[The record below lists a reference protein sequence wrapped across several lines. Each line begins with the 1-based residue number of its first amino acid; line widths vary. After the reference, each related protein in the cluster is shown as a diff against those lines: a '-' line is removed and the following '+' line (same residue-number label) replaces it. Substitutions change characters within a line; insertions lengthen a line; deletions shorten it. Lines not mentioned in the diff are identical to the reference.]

1 MTVHVE
7 DILIYQN
14 ILENVYPAE
23 DHEAFPGRLVAEV
36 GRYLLQAPYASNTL
50 EQEGPE
56 ALIVNLRA
64 FDCFTFVET
73 CLVLGRIIPTRRR
86 SWNDFTG
93 LLTQVRYRDGRI
105 DGYASRLHYFMD
117 WLQDN
122 DRKGCLQDL
131 SPHLEGVPLGKGI
144 SYMTDHA
151 DLYPPLSDPGI
162 LAAMKGV
169 EKDLTNRGACY
180 VPKTHVSDDIPG
192 LLEGDLLGIVTA
204 ADGLDCGHA
213 GIAVLEEGRLH
224 LLHASRQAGAVVVSP
239 EPLADYLRAQP
250 DRKGLLVGRIR

>member
-14 ILENVYPAE
+14 ILENVSPAE

-36 GRYLLQAPYASNTL
+36 GRYLVQAPYASNTL

-56 ALIVNLRA
+56 ALVVNLRA

-73 CLVLGRIIPTRRR
+73 CLVLGRIIPTKRR
-86 SWNDFTG
+86 SWNDFSA
-93 LLTQVRYRDGRI
+93 LLTRVRYRDGVI
-105 DGYASRLHYFMD
+105 DGYASRLHYFTD

-131 SPHLEGVPLGKGI
+131 SRHIEGVPLGKAI
-144 SYMTDHA
+144 SYMTAHA
-151 DLYPPLSDPGI
+151 ELYPPLSDPGI

-169 EKDLTNRGACY
+169 EKDLTNRGAFYC
-180 VPKTHVSDDIPG
+180 PKTAVSDDIPG

-204 ADGLDCGHA
+204 ADGLDCGHS
-213 GIAVLEEGRLH
+213 GIAVLVEGRLH
-224 LLHASRQAGAVVVSP
+224 LLHASKQGGEVVVSP
-239 EPLADYLRAQP
+239 EPLADYLRAEP
-250 DRKGLLVGRIR
+250 DRLGLMVGRIR